1 MLGGWG
7 LSKLWNMKLIVVGV
21 VIGARGRRGK
31 REIGTIQTTGF
42 LKKKKNTK
50 ESVGVLRKSSVT

>member
-1 MLGGWG
+1 MLGGWR

-21 VIGARGRRGK
+21 VIGARGRKGK

-42 LKKKKNTK
+42 LKKKNTK